1 MTCDD
6 LDALLPEFLDG
17 HITNEQR
24 DAALEHLATCESCR
38 LVVDDL
44 ATVNRLYQE
53 HGRLHITPEARE
65 RIRRL
70 LES

>member
-17 HITNEQR
+17 HITDEQR
-24 DAALEHLATCESCR
+24 DAALEHLATCDSCR

-53 HGRLHITPEARE
+53 HGRLHI
-65 RIRRL
+65 RRL

>member
-17 HITNEQR
+17 HITDEQR